1 MISSGNIP
9 RGPYRAT
16 KLWNEVVRL
25 FRAGMPVRKHRYML
39 KSFPNSFSAS
49 EAVDWLH
56 SLLRVN
62 KNFGPSVTRTQT
74 IQLLKKFLKNH
85 IIEDVHGKWGSEDF
99 SDNNQLF
106 RFHTELSPSK
116 KLRTP
121 LKQLN
126 SENTNANVRKSKSF
140 KDEMLLVKGGKKMN
154 TMLTTGVA
162 KDLFAQST
170 DTMGVGKM
178 ENLWKDSLVY
188 RLKKVLHLAEI
199 NDIMPDIQAEHISYN
214 TDKVGP
220 SGVVTVDPADDI
232 PCWILSAMKCLSNW
246 PHSTDSGLP
255 CYEGFEKDVFK
266 AVVDYFH
273 SFPEPL
279 LTFTFYELFTTVLVR
294 CELLDEMCT
303 GATHTVAV
311 QEKESLVRRDE
322 ISKIHKQLMQAQM
335 RHENLALRRERS
347 SRGKRKKQLVYDE
360 NVSSSEKNNNTSSRS
375 IYMKNPVRSGL
386 TGRNQFRSVQNLDV
400 LNEVEMETMNSSY
413 MKPSLSQQS
422 IYVSN
427 NNINTEFHQIV
438 ESESEMD
445 NNNQFLAGDWATPN
459 DPTLNGD
466 VFSSVEDLLVNMSHT
481 MRSELELNLM
491 AEDAP
496 PSVASALDG
505 ATQRSHDSW
514 HPGPSALDG
523 ATQRSRDSWQLKK
536 PRCSKEDTAP
546 LLGEDSYTVMMP
558 PVTTYEGRG
567 VGMDMNYR
575 SLPRNKQ
582 IKCVDTSLQTKQP
595 YKSELYKCKSQSSI
609 IARRE
614 VPPSPDPATQPADVN
629 RIKTRLMRLPYV
641 SESQSGSC
649 LSRRNSMQH
658 VRTYVNTQQ
667 WSRSHNNLSQLQPQ
681 SVAVDDSKRNNRKSW
696 SHDTPVKSVASKIRE
711 FEVEPA
717 SPLSDALNLAKRQ
730 LSIIET
736 NSKEQKHLQE
746 AFQLCLLLLPP
757 ANRRKLHLLLRMM
770 TKIISNPHL
779 ISIDDKISTR
789 ALLVDKFTD
798 CVIRSS
804 ECDPMSRDLRERV
817 FIFLLDHSSSVF
829 IVHEG
834 LKTEVLE
841 KEKNVDVSTKIPE
854 KLTHDKRKNLKRQY
868 TFCKQ
873 VTNDEYERHV
883 SETRQALVELLSGI
897 VSNQNLDVKEKRK
910 KLKQFQK
917 SYPEIFRSR
926 FPDGMPPLE
935 VTKQRRQPLLT
946 GALNR
951 LRNLRASY
959 VQFEGCDFSTSRVRH
974 AWLGIIPLNGAISSK
989 RSKRSV
995 VTWTEIRISR
1005 QITQTGRMTVFYTK
1019 DGSALQGMQMVIPR
1033 CTER

>member
-106 RFHTELSPSK
+106 SFRFHTELSPSK

-140 KDEMLLVKGGKKMN
+140 KDEMLLVKGGKKMVRYICASVNTN

-294 CELLDEMCT
+294 V
-303 GATHTVAV
+303 GF
-311 QEKESLVRRDE
+311 
-322 ISKIHKQLMQAQM
+322 
-335 RHENLALRRERS
+335 
-347 SRGKRKKQLVYDE
+347 
-360 NVSSSEKNNNTSSRS
+360 SEKNNNTSSRS

-400 LNEVEMETMNSSY
+400 LNEVEMETMNS
-413 MKPSLSQQS
+413 QQS

-445 NNNQFLAGDWATPN
+445 NNNQFLAGN
-459 DPTLNGD
+459 
-466 VFSSVEDLLVNMSHT
+466 DLLVNMSHT

-575 SLPRNKQ
+575 SLP
-582 IKCVDTSLQTKQP
+582 KQP

-609 IARRE
+609 IAR
-614 VPPSPDPATQPADVN
+614 Q
-629 RIKTRLMRLPYV
+629 
-641 SESQSGSC
+641 SQSGSC
-649 LSRRNSMQH
+649 LSRHVFHTRLCPVAEETEYLGFTNCNCNKKSNSISLH
-658 VRTYVNTQQ
+658 
-667 WSRSHNNLSQLQPQ
+667 RSHNNLSQLQPQ
-681 SVAVDDSKRNNRKSW
+681 SVAVDDK
-696 SHDTPVKSVASKIRE
+696 
-711 FEVEPA
+711 
-717 SPLSDALNLAKRQ
+717 
-730 LSIIET
+730 T

-910 KLKQFQK
+910 KLKQK

-926 FPDGMPPLE
+926 FP
-935 VTKQRRQPLLT
+935 
-946 GALNR
+946 
-951 LRNLRASY
+951 
-959 VQFEGCDFSTSRVRH
+959 
-974 AWLGIIPLNGAISSK
+974 
-989 RSKRSV
+989 
-995 VTWTEIRISR
+995 
-1005 QITQTGRMTVFYTK
+1005 
-1019 DGSALQGMQMVIPR
+1019 
-1033 CTER
+1033 

>member
-311 QEKESLVRRDE
+311 QVYFCYFFQ
-322 ISKIHKQLMQAQM
+322 QLASGLCVPTFLTLLYFLY
-335 RHENLALRRERS
+335 N
-347 SRGKRKKQLVYDE
+347 
-360 NVSSSEKNNNTSSRS
+360 EKNNNTSSRS

-400 LNEVEMETMNSSY
+400 LNEVEMETMNRYFKFSSFFSYSSY

-445 NNNQFLAGDWATPN
+445 NNNQFLADFKKMTVL
-459 DPTLNGD
+459 TVL
-466 VFSSVEDLLVNMSHT
+466 FS
-481 MRSELELNLM
+481 
-491 AEDAP
+491 
-496 PSVASALDG
+496 
-505 ATQRSHDSW
+505 
-514 HPGPSALDG
+514 
-523 ATQRSRDSWQLKK
+523 K
-536 PRCSKEDTAP
+536 
-546 LLGEDSYTVMMP
+546 
-558 PVTTYEGRG
+558 
-567 VGMDMNYR
+567 
-575 SLPRNKQ
+575 
-582 IKCVDTSLQTKQP
+582 
-595 YKSELYKCKSQSSI
+595 KSEWKLFIS
-609 IARRE
+609 
-614 VPPSPDPATQPADVN
+614 TFH
-629 RIKTRLMRLPYV
+629 TRLCPVAEETEYLGFTNCNCNKYLK
-641 SESQSGSC
+641 S
-649 LSRRNSMQH
+649 NSISLH
-658 VRTYVNTQQ
+658 
-667 WSRSHNNLSQLQPQ
+667 RSHNNLSQLQPQ

-951 LRNLRASY
+951 LRNL
-959 VQFEGCDFSTSRVRH
+959 
-974 AWLGIIPLNGAISSK
+974 
-989 RSKRSV
+989 
-995 VTWTEIRISR
+995 
-1005 QITQTGRMTVFYTK
+1005 
-1019 DGSALQGMQMVIPR
+1019 
-1033 CTER
+1033 